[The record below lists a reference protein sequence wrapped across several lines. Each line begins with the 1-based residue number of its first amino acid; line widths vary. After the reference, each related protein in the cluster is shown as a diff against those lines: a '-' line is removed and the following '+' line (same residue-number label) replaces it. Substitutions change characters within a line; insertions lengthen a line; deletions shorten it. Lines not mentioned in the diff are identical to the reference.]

1 MKTMKT
7 KYMITASTAAL
18 ALLLAGCS
26 QTTEPEGGTSPS
38 TKPTASASVDS
49 SVSSSPVASGSV
61 SESGSGESNDFE
73 PVTTK
78 PGPDTSVDAA
88 FETFDRLNE
97 VSNKQMHAKDTST
110 EDLAKFAVGD
120 ALKATVDS
128 LKTIKTENDKATG
141 DVEVEQ
147 ISGYSASVT
156 EGNKEL
162 EDHYVYLEVCNDTS
176 DTEFTYKNGKPV
188 KKPELPRAVLDVQA
202 KYDTKLKHWVVGKI
216 EFKDGGVPC

>member
-26 QTTEPEGGTSPS
+26 QATEPEGGTSPS

-49 SVSSSPVASGSV
+49 SASSSPVASGSV

-78 PGPDTSVDAA
+78 PGPDASVDAA
-88 FETFDRLNE
+88 FETFQQLVA
-97 VSNKQMHAKDTST
+97 VSNKQMKSGDTST

-120 ALKATVDS
+120 ALKSRIDS
-128 LKTIKTENDKATG
+128 LTAIKKEKEKAAG
-141 DVEVEQ
+141 EVEIEE
-147 ISGYSASVT
+147 ISGYSSSVI
-156 EGNKEL
+156 EGKKEL
-162 EDHYVYLEVCNDTS
+162 EDHVVYLEVCNDTS
-176 DTEFTYKNGKPV
+176 DVEITLANGKPGE
-188 KKPELPRAVLDVQA
+188 KPELLRAAMDVRAQ
-202 KYDTKLKHWVVGKI
+202 YDTELGRWVIAKT

>member
-38 TKPTASASVDS
+38 AKPTASASVDS
-49 SVSSSPVASGSV
+49 SASSSPVASESV
-61 SESGSGESNDFE
+61 SGEPGGFE

-78 PGPDTSVDAA
+78 PDPDTSVDAA
-88 FETFDRLNE
+88 FETFDRLNDL
-97 VSNKQMHAKDTST
+97 SNKQMHAKDTST
-110 EDLAKFAVGD
+110 ENLAKFAVGD

-128 LKTIKTENDKATG
+128 LQTIKSENDKATG
-141 DVEVEQ
+141 NVEVEL
-147 ISGYSASVT
+147 ISGYSASVL
-156 EGNKEL
+156 EGKKEL
-162 EDHYVYLEVCNDTS
+162 EDHYAYLEVCNDTS

-188 KKPELPRAVLDVQA
+188 KKPELPRAVIDVQA
-202 KYDTKLKHWVVGKI
+202 KYDTKLKHWVVAKI

>member
-38 TKPTASASVDS
+38 PKPTASASVDS
-49 SVSSSPVASGSV
+49 SASSSPVASGSV
-61 SESGSGESNDFE
+61 SESGSGESNGFE

-88 FETFDRLNE
+88 FETMKRL
-97 VSNKQMHAKDTST
+97 VAVGNKQMEAGDTST

-120 ALKATVDS
+120 KFASTMKTLNGLKKEKATA
-128 LKTIKTENDKATG
+128 KG
-141 DVEVEQ
+141 GVEVEE
-147 ISGYSASVT
+147 ISGYSSSVI
-156 EGNKEL
+156 EGKKEL
-162 EDHYVYLEVCNDTS
+162 EDHVVYLEVCNDTS
-176 DTEFTYKNGKPV
+176 DVEITLANGKPGE
-188 KKPELPRAVLDVQA
+188 KPELLRAILDVRAQ
-202 KYDTKLKHWVVGKI
+202 YDTELGRWVIAKT